1 MTLIMQRP
9 IVALLLALLSLPL
22 SAQNLAERLGYA
34 RDTKLLIV
42 HADDLGMA
50 HTVNA
55 ASMAA
60 LETGLVNSASIMIP
74 CPWLP
79 EVLSYARKHPDAD
92 LGLHLTLT
100 AEWASLRWGP
110 VLPENRVGTLLDSH
124 GYLHL
129 TESEAAARMDP
140 REAEAEVRAQVA
152 RAKAAGIRPTH
163 LDSHMGTLYQTK
175 ALFEALMR
183 VAREEKLPARISR
196 AHARQPHIAAVLT
209 PDDIVIDH
217 IISIGT
223 DVKVD
228 HWADWY
234 AAEIRKLQPGVSEVI
249 VHLAYD
255 DAEMRAIAV
264 DHPAWGS
271 AWRQRDFDFFTSE
284 RFRTILRENDIK
296 LVTWRELGRLL
307 RGTAQQ
313 VSAPRK

>member
-1 MTLIMQRP
+1 
-9 IVALLLALLSLPL
+9 
-22 SAQNLAERLGYA
+22 
-34 RDTKLLIV
+34 
-42 HADDLGMA
+42 
-50 HTVNA
+50 
-55 ASMAA
+55 
-60 LETGLVNSASIMIP
+60 
-74 CPWLP
+74 
-79 EVLSYARKHPDAD
+79 
-92 LGLHLTLT
+92 
-100 AEWASLRWGP
+100 
-110 VLPENRVGTLLDSH
+110 VLPENRVATLLDSH

-140 REAEAEVRAQVA
+140 REAEAEIRAQVA

-163 LDSHMGTLYQTK
+163 LDSHMGTLYQTR

-196 AHARQPHIAAVLT
+196 AHARQPHIAEVLE

-223 DVKVD
+223 DVKD
-228 HWADWY
+228 EQWADWY
-234 AAEIRKLQPGVSEVI
+234 AAELRKLQPGVSEVI

-284 RFRTILRENDIK
+284 RFRTILQENDIK
-296 LVTWRELGRLL
+296 LVTWRELGSLL
-307 RGTAQQ
+307 RGTTEQ
-313 VSAPRK
+313 VNAPRRSDRETRLDRTALSRTIPRR